1 MTGDNEASTRASQ
14 QRGGSVVNQAT
25 CNADGGIG
33 GTAPLDLSHS
43 GKEDAPNREAMRN
56 GEPRG
61 KHPQGVPVPPKVRI
75 DEDGGNKAA
84 TGSKGEEEHQT
95 PKGAPP
101 AEVRNEGPQRV
112 VTSRRGRP
120 VRGCKPQDRCKQIHS
135 GKCQQQKRPYA

>member
-61 KHPQGVPVPPKVRI
+61 KHPQGVPVPPKVLI
-75 DEDGGNKAA
+75 NEEGGNKADA
-84 TGSKGEEEHQT
+84 GSKGEEGHLT
-95 PKGAPP
+95 PRA
-101 AEVRNEGPQRV
+101 

-120 VRGCKPQDRCKQIHS
+120 VRGCTPQDRRKQIHR
-135 GKCQQQKRPYA
+135 GEGPQQERLYACTK